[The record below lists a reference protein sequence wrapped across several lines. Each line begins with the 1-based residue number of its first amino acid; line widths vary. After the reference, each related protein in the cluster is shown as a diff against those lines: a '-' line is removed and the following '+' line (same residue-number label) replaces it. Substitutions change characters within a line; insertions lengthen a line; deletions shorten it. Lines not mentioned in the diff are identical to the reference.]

1 MTAPLDIGLV
11 RIETRAR
18 QVALAGN
25 PNCGKTTLFNALT
38 GLRQK
43 VGNYPGVT
51 VEKKAGKFFGSHGEP
66 MEVLD
71 LPGTYSLHGRSP
83 DEEIACEVLLGERQ
97 DTPRPDVVVAV
108 LDATNLERNLYL
120 LAQIMELRR
129 PMVVALNMVDVAETR
144 GIRVD
149 LKALEA
155 ALGVPVVATVASEKV
170 GLVELKQ
177 VLSRTTLTSPVN
189 VASMPE
195 PIEEAIRNLSSVLIS
210 LHPERRGAVRSEA
223 LMLLAQSEES
233 PRVQN
238 EPALTMAVAAARRS
252 VCAAGLDPVSD
263 PVEARYAWAQEI
275 VGRCV
280 RGAGGHTITI
290 SDRLDAVLTHQVWG
304 WVAFLSVLGLMF
316 FCIFTVAQYPM
327 DWINSLVDWA
337 GGKAAAMI
345 PPGELRSVIQDGVFA
360 GAGTVLVFL
369 PQILILFFFIGLLE
383 DTGYMARAA
392 FIMDRLMSRV
402 GLHGKSFIPLLSSFA
417 CAIPGI
423 MATRTIENRKDR
435 LATVFIAPLMSC
447 PARLPVYALL
457 IALCFPA
464 DRVSA
469 WEKAALMVGMY
480 VTGMATA
487 FLTAWL
493 FKRTFLKRET
503 PMLLLELPPYHAPKL
518 RGVAVQMWHRSR
530 VFVYRVGT
538 VILALSIVLWA
549 LARYPRP
556 ADPNATPAA
565 AISQS
570 YVGQLGHAMEPAIR
584 PLGFDW
590 KIGIGLITSFAARES
605 FVGTMAIVHNIGGD
619 DDADTN
625 AIQGALRGDRW
636 PDGRPVFTPL
646 VCVGLMVFYVLAMQ
660 CISTMAV
667 VRRETGGWFWPLF
680 QFAYM
685 TGLAYVASLVIY
697 QGGRLLGW

>member
-1 MTAPLDIGLV
+1 MTAELNFAATATL
-11 RIETRAR
+11 

-51 VEKKAGKFFGSHGEP
+51 VEKKAGKFFGSHGQLI
-66 MEVLD
+66 EVLD

-83 DEEIACEVLLGERQ
+83 DEAIACEVLLGERA

-120 LAQIMELRR
+120 LAQIAELRL
-129 PMVVALNMVDVAETR
+129 PMVVALNMVDVAEAR
-144 GIRVD
+144 SMRVD
-149 LKALEA
+149 PAVLQS
-155 ALGVPVVATVASEKV
+155 ALGVPVIATVASEKR
-170 GLVELKQ
+170 GIIELKQ
-177 VLSRTTLTSPVN
+177 ALSRAVQ
-189 VASMPE
+189 VAPEHVARMPDA
-195 PIEEAIRNLSSVLIS
+195 IEAAVKNISSVLMS
-210 LHPERRGAVRSEA
+210 EHPERRSSARAEA
-223 LMLLAQSEES
+223 LMLLAQPDGS
-233 PRVQN
+233 PRLH
-238 EPALTMAVAAARRS
+238 AAGAIKTIVAAAQVS
-252 VCAAGLDPVSD
+252 VKVAGLDPVSD
-263 PVEARYAWAQEI
+263 PVEARYAWAAEI
-275 VGRCV
+275 VERSV
-280 RGAGGHTITI
+280 HGGGYSVTI
-290 SDRLDAVLTHQVWG
+290 SDRLDAVLTHRVWG
-304 WVAFLSVLGLMF
+304 WVAFLAVLGLMF

-327 DWINSLVDWA
+327 DWINAFVDWL
-337 GGKAAAMI
+337 GGRVAAIMPA
-345 PPGELRSVIQDGVFA
+345 GELQSLLKDGVIA
-360 GAGTVLVFL
+360 GAGSVLVFL

-435 LATVFIAPLMSC
+435 LATIFIAPFMSC

-457 IALCFPA
+457 IALCFP
-464 DRVSA
+464 RGMVPA

-480 VTGMATA
+480 VAGMLAA
-487 FLTAWL
+487 FGTAWL
-493 FKRTFLKRET
+493 FKRTLLRGET

-518 RGVAVQMWHRSR
+518 RSVAVQMWHRSR
-530 VFVYRVGT
+530 IFVYRVGT
-538 VILALSIVLWA
+538 VILALSIVIWA

-556 ADPNATPAA
+556 SDPRAPASV

-570 YVGQLGHAMEPAIR
+570 FAGQLGHAMEPAIK

-590 KIGIGLITSFAARES
+590 RIGIGLVTSFAAREV
-605 FVGTMAIVHNIGGD
+605 FVGTMAIVHNIGDDSSGD
-619 DDADTN
+619 NDKN
-625 AIQGALRGDRW
+625 MGAIQGALRGDRW

-646 VCVGLMVFYVLAMQ
+646 VCVGLMVFYVLALQ
-660 CISTMAV
+660 CVSTVAV
-667 VRRETGGWFWPLF
+667 VRRETGGWFWPAF
-680 QFAYM
+680 QFVYM